1 VRYFEE
7 ALARDDTQE
16 MSSELYRKA
25 AMTFAEVGNHKEAL
39 KCMEFLFARL
49 KGYESDLPVD
59 MFSEAAV
66 YASSSENYLKSKSY

>member
-1 VRYFEE
+1 
-7 ALARDDTQE
+7 
-16 MSSELYRKA
+16 
-25 AMTFAEVGNHKEAL
+25 MTFAEVGNHKEAL

-66 YASSSENYLKSKSY
+66 YASFSENYLKSKSY